1 MGLPPHGND
10 EINGG
15 ASHHPTAIRAYPR
28 SRMLITEMP
37 VTVSFSRRQQK
48 NGKKL
53 TILPGW
59 QGNWVWL
66 EFWQAKLKHIFVT

>member
-1 MGLPPHGND
+1 
-10 EINGG
+10 
-15 ASHHPTAIRAYPR
+15 
-28 SRMLITEMP
+28 MLITEMP

-53 TILPGW
+53 KTLPGW

-66 EFWQAKLKHIFVT
+66 EFWQTEAAYILAM